1 MTRTDVVNHWS
12 GTYQFPLIS
21 SPRRFRLSEDPAS
34 MPLSISAR
42 GQRGWDYVE
51 VDNRG
56 NKGATIY
63 YAFNGD
69 TVSSTLASGI
79 LTNRQSFRLPPDSI
93 DRIFIRATSISAI
106 ATSNATTVFL
116 TMGRY

>member
-1 MTRTDVVNHWS
+1 MTRADIVSQWA
-12 GTYQFPLIS
+12 GTVQFAVIS
-21 SPRRFRLSEDPAS
+21 TARRLKLSSLGGGELERFLP
-34 MPLSISAR
+34 
-42 GQRGWDYVE
+42 WDYVE